1 MMCTSISVRLK
12 SIIDIIKLF
21 QGFKLLLS
29 QLYKEGEINSEFKN
43 MNKPTF
49 LKLEKFIIEKIQAK
63 VNMDNIE
70 VEIKGEYSIYTQ

>member
-1 MMCTSISVRLK
+1 
-12 SIIDIIKLF
+12 
-21 QGFKLLLS
+21 
-29 QLYKEGEINSEFKN
+29 

-70 VEIKGEYSIYTQ
+70 VEIKGECSIYSQ